1 MCLVCAVPKLANI
14 CDLTRLDLLVVEKFL
29 FVECTHTKEGSR
41 LVRVTFRESELHCRA
56 LLPDEHSLWSSPRLQ
71 PPQFQPQLTHV
82 SPGTTYWLPLTYC
95 TALWVQLVFIV
106 LRVYFN
112 CIYRIV
118 FCGPAP
124 HHNWTWHSHAP
135 KKRGSDCFEP

>member
-41 LVRVTFRESELHCRA
+41 LVRVTFRESERASTTPAVLERA
-56 LLPDEHSLWSSPRLQ
+56 LSPPPPRQQ

-82 SPGTTYWLPLTYC
+82 SPGTT
-95 TALWVQLVFIV
+95 
-106 LRVYFN
+106 
-112 CIYRIV
+112 
-118 FCGPAP
+118 
-124 HHNWTWHSHAP
+124 S
-135 KKRGSDCFEP
+135 EPSLFSSES